1 MKFICLCTLKMYDL
15 NKLAYQLNICESQ
28 IIQTRNQKLR
38 STASCRLWQF
48 KYAVI
53 NYFLDTRKKI
63 NFNDGTRSQTVMK
76 RTKRT
81 QLTTLRKPRTQLTKV
96 MKRTKRKPLTT
107 VIKRTNRTQLA
118 TIHKRKQNNVSKRII
133 ENMCMIIKNFLE
145 LNQTEY
151 PELYNIVYLNIPIDT
166 IKISSFNTIEELPIN
181 QNYYMCVYNQNNLGY
196 GSIIHYFTIIR
207 KKDTYYVNSSYGSD
221 DVCVPQYTT
230 KLETSEFTKLC
241 VELPE
246 LTENSKDLYTKY
258 FLIKNLS
265 KRYNNNNI
273 EANTRLK
280 SKWISPKKGIEK
292 EINSL
297 GTGYCIGYINNYQK
311 LVNEF
316 IELNQ

>member
-1 MKFICLCTLKMYDL
+1 
-15 NKLAYQLNICESQ
+15 
-28 IIQTRNQKLR
+28 
-38 STASCRLWQF
+38 
-48 KYAVI
+48 
-53 NYFLDTRKKI
+53 
-63 NFNDGTRSQTVMK
+63 
-76 RTKRT
+76 
-81 QLTTLRKPRTQLTKV
+81 
-96 MKRTKRKPLTT
+96 
-107 VIKRTNRTQLA
+107 
-118 TIHKRKQNNVSKRII
+118 
-133 ENMCMIIKNFLE
+133 MCMIIKNFLE